1 MPPRRPQALAVDFEG
16 EGEEEE
22 GEVAV
27 PGQGQEEE
35 PVSVPT
41 QETVQVRERKR
52 GRGGRRAKN
61 GGERFLVPASL
72 LGGSGAWCRDVPRT
86 FLQPWS

>member
-1 MPPRRPQALAVDFEG
+1 MLPRRPQALAVHFEG

-41 QETVQVRERKR
+41 QETVQVRERKW
-52 GRGGRRAKN
+52 GGGRRAKN

-72 LGGSGAWCRDVPRT
+72 LGGSGVWHGDVPRT
-86 FLQPWS
+86 LLQLWS